1 MPNCE
6 GLPNGPCPLNKNDS
20 SVSIGKGD
28 LLLCPSCDGERRRL
42 FDETNK
48 LKASSTLTA
57 SSRAAPK
64 SSAAELTQSRGGA
77 TGATSAGRRAQTS
90 TNSTSSAAAADAGSD
105 RESTTVRTSAVTG
118 DVMVVVNEL
127 LAYVQF
133 YRDRATAD
141 ALHKLVVSFYHP
153 AEIAEAKKLFI
164 DKYADM
170 LIDCSMTV
178 ARRHSTAR
186 LAHDAETEDIIKM
199 MELLDNRAVIDKVKF
214 SAVTLDRMPK
224 YGPEEIN
231 LCAVVDRQQRTD
243 SKVEELTA
251 KLDAALN
258 SSDSKNAGKCI
269 EDHVEKITE
278 KLQDQLNKLTTAC
291 TKMTESISATRSATP
306 IAAAAAAAPTNQID
320 RSRNIVITGID
331 ESRELATWKAT
342 VSRVLSAAAGRDV
355 QLDDAFR
362 LGKYVEGKK
371 RPILAKLNSVWD
383 RRLILGGARKLTD
396 VVEFRRRVYISADEP
411 PEIRRRNTL
420 DRLTT
425 RAERQGQ
432 TFSVSDDGILS
443 IEGVPL
449 FCLRRGFINRQ
460 LSDNIINQDG

>member
-1 MPNCE
+1 M
-6 GLPNGPCPLNKNDS
+6 
-20 SVSIGKGD
+20 
-28 LLLCPSCDGERRRL
+28 
-42 FDETNK
+42 
-48 LKASSTLTA
+48 
-57 SSRAAPK
+57 
-64 SSAAELTQSRGGA
+64 
-77 TGATSAGRRAQTS
+77 
-90 TNSTSSAAAADAGSD
+90 
-105 RESTTVRTSAVTG
+105 
-118 DVMVVVNEL
+118 
-127 LAYVQF
+127 
-133 YRDRATAD
+133 
-141 ALHKLVVSFYHP
+141 
-153 AEIAEAKKLFI
+153 
-164 DKYADM
+164 
-170 LIDCSMTV
+170 
-178 ARRHSTAR
+178 
-186 LAHDAETEDIIKM
+186 
-199 MELLDNRAVIDKVKF
+199 
-214 SAVTLDRMPK
+214 
-224 YGPEEIN
+224 
-231 LCAVVDRQQRTD
+231 
-243 SKVEELTA
+243 TA

-258 SSDSKNAGKCI
+258 SSDSKNAGKCN
-269 EDHVEKITE
+269 EDHVEKMTE

-306 IAAAAAAAPTNQID
+306 RAAADAAAPTSQID

-331 ESRELATWKAT
+331 ESRELVTWKAT
-342 VSRVLSAAAGRDV
+342 VSRVLFAAAGRDV

-371 RPILAKLNSVWD
+371 RPILVRLNSAWD

-449 FCLRRGFINRQ
+449 FCLRRGFIKRQ